1 MNKHS
6 KNGLDGE
13 PTAASDA
20 DYGNTELEADQE
32 PMLDQ
37 AIQKHLGRKLQATYN
52 DLVSQP
58 VPDKFRQ
65 LLDELERQE
74 KKQ

>member
-1 MNKHS
+1 MS
-6 KNGLDGE
+6 KNTSNELGGKA
-13 PTAASDA
+13 TAAD
-20 DYGNTELEADQE
+20 DWERDTNTFAAKPQ
-32 PMLDQ
+32 PQLDQ

-52 DLVSQP
+52 DLVNQP

-74 KKQ
+74 KQQ

>member
-1 MNKHS
+1 MNKDS
-6 KNGLDGE
+6 KNGSDGKPIGARNAAHGATE
-13 PTAASDA
+13 PEGDP
-20 DYGNTELEADQE
+20 E
-32 PMLDQ
+32 PMLDL

>member
-1 MNKHS
+1 MSKDG
-6 KNGLDGE
+6 KNGLGDHPCSSGPADGARIE
-13 PTAASDA
+13 QRFDTA
-20 DYGNTELEADQE
+20 
-32 PMLDQ
+32 LDQ
-37 AIQKHLGRKLQATYN
+37 AIQNHLGRKLQATYD
-52 DLVSQP
+52 DLVQQP

>member
-1 MNKHS
+1 MNKDC
-6 KNGLDGE
+6 KTGLDGK
-13 PTAASDA
+13 PIAASDA
-20 DYGNTELEADQE
+20 AHGTTEPEVDHE

-37 AIQKHLGRKLQATYN
+37 AIQQHLGRKLQATYN

>member
-1 MNKHS
+1 MNKDAKS
-6 KNGLDGE
+6 ELGGKQSGLEDRDRDDAAQLTDHE
-13 PTAASDA
+13 PR
-20 DYGNTELEADQE
+20 
-32 PMLDQ
+32 LDI
-37 AIQKHLGRKLQATYN
+37 AIQKHLGRKLQATYS
-52 DLVSQP
+52 DLVNQP

>member
-1 MNKHS
+1 MNKDS
-6 KNGLDGE
+6 KNGSDGK
-13 PTAASDA
+13 PIAASDA
-20 DYGNTELEADQE
+20 VDGSTESEVHQE

>member
-1 MNKHS
+1 MNRSAKS
-6 KNGLDGE
+6 ELGGKPSGADDRNRDD
-13 PTAASDA
+13 AAA
-20 DYGNTELEADQE
+20 VTGQE
-32 PMLDQ
+32 PQLDI

-52 DLVSQP
+52 DLVNQP

-65 LLDELERQE
+65 LLDELEQQE

>member
-1 MNKHS
+1 MNKGS
-6 KNGLDGE
+6 KNGSEGSPAHGGDMAHGGSEPDATKQPKLDE
-13 PTAASDA
+13 
-20 DYGNTELEADQE
+20 
-32 PMLDQ
+32 
-37 AIQKHLGRKLQATYN
+37 AIQKHLGLKLQATYN
-52 DLVSQP
+52 DLVNQP

>member
-1 MNKHS
+1 MNKDS
-6 KNGLDGE
+6 KNGLDGK

-20 DYGNTELEADQE
+20 AHGITEPEVDHE